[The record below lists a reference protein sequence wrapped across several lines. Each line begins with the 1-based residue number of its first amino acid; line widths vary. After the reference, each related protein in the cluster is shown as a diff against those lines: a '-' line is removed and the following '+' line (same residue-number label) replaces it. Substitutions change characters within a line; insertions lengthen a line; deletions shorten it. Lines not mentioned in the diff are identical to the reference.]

1 MTTSSSLLPRSPS
14 DYQYDAIVIGAGLAG
29 LTAAA
34 SLAREGT
41 HVLVCEQ
48 AAQPGGLFNSFW
60 RGGYLLKN
68 GGAVGGPKNQIGQE
82 KLKRLHAC
90 SEWKH
95 LYFSG
100 DSTVMA
106 TGAPATVVSG
116 VGAAN
121 VILREL
127 RLQEYDSRK
136 FTKQYVNIVEQLYR
150 RPDYNPTDAIRD
162 KNAYLA
168 AAQCQGCQSPDCVAG
183 CPAGI
188 DIPGFLRRMEAK
200 NYAGAA
206 RLIREKNPF
215 GEVCGLLCAA
225 DRLCQKDCYRRDFAG
240 KPVR

>member
-1 MTTSSSLLPRSPS
+1 
-14 DYQYDAIVIGAGLAG
+14 
-29 LTAAA
+29 
-34 SLAREGT
+34 
-41 HVLVCEQ
+41 LVCEQ
-48 AAQPGGLFNSFW
+48 AAQPAACSIVLA
-60 RGGYLLKN
+60 RGYLLKN
-68 GGAVGGPKNQIGQE
+68 GGQLAAEEPDWTE

-150 RPDYNPTDAIRD
+150 RPITIQLTQLGQERLSPLPHNVRDASR
-162 KNAYLA
+162 
-168 AAQCQGCQSPDCVAG
+168 
-183 CPAGI
+183 
-188 DIPGFLRRMEAK
+188 
-200 NYAGAA
+200 
-206 RLIREKNPF
+206 
-215 GEVCGLLCAA
+215 
-225 DRLCQKDCYRRDFAG
+225 
-240 KPVR
+240 